1 MSHRKVHFSV
11 PIDHIEYLDKQ
22 WESRSRRARN
32 GTIWRRMAVDRQR
45 FRDRI
50 ERTAEILD
58 RILDFEFR
66 QLIYRERF
74 ENFVIPEEYERKQQA
89 QLELQLSDDSGNSAS
104 DIDTILDDNKTSCQ
118 LIENHADTRQQQSQQ
133 QQNQQQQQTN
143 TACTNRKKGRQRRRK
158 RRSGR
163 AIKRKNK

>member
-74 ENFVIPEEYERKQQA
+74 EHFVVPEAHEHKRVH
-89 QLELQLSDDSGNSAS
+89 LELQLTDDSGNSTP

-118 LIENHADTRQQQSQQ
+118 LLENQV
-133 QQNQQQQQTN
+133 NIQQQQQQQQSN
-143 TACTNRKKGRQRRRK
+143 TAHTKRKKGRQRPRK
-158 RRSGR
+158 KRGGK
-163 AIKRKNK
+163 ANKRKNEQRH